1 MTRLKHL
8 LLVALLC
15 FCYSSLKADC
25 TNTTIGLCTP
35 GTEEIIVESITEET
49 EQDGTGITT
58 IITTTSDVTT
68 TTITNE
74 TSGDILDGSNGY
86 VSSSKEGDM
95 DIDWGGQGG
104 ASMPSGSSCY
114 GLGTDKCAQ
123 ITGSGNSTS
132 TMGVSGMGTTFIQ
145 TIDISDLTIDK
156 GGKVVYTISVDKQDS
171 QDRIYMHITGRNGN
185 TSVFSG
191 TDILSE
197 TGITSGYQQYTGN
210 FDFAG
215 SLNTLIVEVGGRDIN
230 MAIGPMFD
238 DVSVEVLYNVVN
250 TIVTQEITTVEMFIA
265 LNTDVSTEIIDVVET
280 IFEFNEPVEDAP
292 VFTLEPMEEP
302 MEEFTY
308 ESVEMEVEF
317 EADFG
322 MEMDMPEF
330 DMPVEIETEMS
341 MEMEMADL
349 EMEMEMPEVE
359 VDVEPQT
366 EEPTMDIQEP
376 TDEEPVV
383 ENDMDSGPDETEE
396 VEQPDSEATE
406 ESPMEDEGSDE
417 QEDVQQEEKQEPT
430 EEPVEEVEE
439 TTEEPKQET
448 KQEQKQK
455 AATKIVKKMGD
466 KGRYETTNQIKTLI
480 VMQVLA
486 NSKSFFVDTQLSEVQ
501 GFFTDVELPDTTITD
516 NNIAN
521 YFMTVDSDNTFNQ
534 IVDSQYN
541 R

>member
-359 VDVEPQT
+359 IDVEPQT

>member
-156 GGKVVYTISVDKQDS
+156 GGKVVYSIAVDKQDS

-359 VDVEPQT
+359 IDVEPQT

>member
-455 AATKIVKKMGD
+455 AATKIVKKMGE

>member
-1 MTRLKHL
+1 MTRLKEL
-8 LLVALLC
+8 LLVVWLC

-35 GTEEIIVESITEET
+35 GTEEVIVESITEET

-58 IITTTSDVTT
+58 ITTTTSDITT
-68 TTITNE
+68 TTISNE
-74 TSGDILDGSNGY
+74 DSGDILDGSNGY
-86 VSSSKEGDM
+86 VLSSKEGDM
-95 DIDWGGQGG
+95 DTDWGGQGP

-123 ITGSGNSTS
+123 ITGSGNNTS
-132 TMGVSGMGTTFIQ
+132 TMGVTGMGTTFIQ

-156 GGKVVYTISVDKQDS
+156 GGQVKYTISVDKQDS

-197 TGITSGYQQYTGN
+197 TGVTSGYQQYTGN

-215 SLNTLIVEVGGRDIN
+215 SLNTLIVEIGGRDIN
-230 MAIGPMFD
+230 LAIGPLFD
-238 DVSVEVLYNVVN
+238 DVSINVLYNVVN
-250 TIVTQEITTVEMFIA
+250 TIVTQEITTVEMFVA

-280 IFEFNEPVEDAP
+280 IFEFNEPIQDAP
-292 VFTLEPMEEP
+292 VFTLEPVNETVED
-302 MEEFTY
+302 FSY
-308 ESVEMEVEF
+308 ETVEVELEVDFDMEVEMT
-317 EADFG
+317 E
-322 MEMDMPEF
+322 
-330 DMPVEIETEMS
+330 VEIN
-341 MEMEMADL
+341 
-349 EMEMEMPEVE
+349 
-359 VDVEPQT
+359 VEPET
-366 EEPTMDIQEP
+366 EEPTMDIQEAAN
-376 TDEEPVV
+376 EEPDM
-383 ENDMDSGPDETEE
+383 ENSTDSEPNETES
-396 VEQPDSEATE
+396 DSEATE
-406 ESPMEDEGSDE
+406 ESPVEDESSDE
-417 QEDVQQEEKQEPT
+417 QETVQQEEEQEPT
-430 EEPVEEVEE
+430 EEP
-439 TTEEPKQET
+439 KQEV

-466 KGRYETTNQIKTLI
+466 KGRYEVNNQIKTLI

-486 NSKSFFVDTQLSEVQ
+486 NSKSFFVDTQLSEIQ
-501 GFFTDVELPDTTITD
+501 GFFTDVELPDTTISD

-521 YFMTVDSDNTFNQ
+521 YFMTIDSDNTFNQ